1 MAEVNQI
8 IDTLKQLLK
17 EKNVNQADVS
27 AVLNLGLARG
37 QSNCLPTTIFILV
50 DSATLAN
57 AVFYKI
63 IKALIL

>member
-37 QSNCLPTTIFILV
+37 
-50 DSATLAN
+50 
-57 AVFYKI
+57 
-63 IKALIL
+63 